1 MVDILQAEGISR
13 YYHVAW
19 ADDANGLN
27 FSLTE
32 YDGAVMIG
40 TYNDDSGTESTDPT
54 DYTWQIIGTAES
66 DGDGDPATA
75 AAENEINAL
84 AAAVDDLTARTL
96 TNAGNIDTANDASIT
111 GIGQPNLL
119 SGTNRGADGWTG
131 SGFTL
136 AAVTGTVYNETDSPI
151 SWLMATCTTPGA
163 LSFSADGFR
172 AILAEDSDTDTYT
185 LSCDLRMSALSAV
198 NVSMSDADGTNT
210 QIDFGTADNASEIL
224 DDLHDLAGTWVHH
237 ALTAQIVDGNT
248 ESAQVLLFDC
258 SNMTAGDTIE
268 IANLKVEGGAI
279 ATPWKASAEE
289 AMTAAN
295 EALSI
300 AGNTNQYF
308 WHTETG
314 SDTGAHITEIPKDD
328 FIADPTSGGGNL
340 LARSNGIAVRD
351 GLTELATFGASGA
364 QIGRTGAAHSVID
377 ADGQR
382 FYASDGTTQLANIG
396 YGQGQGGGGSSIA
409 TAPFYTLGLRGSDMT
424 TSRGNWSVVEGF
436 QNTAN
441 GYGSHAEGYQTAA
454 YGDLSHTEGYKS
466 EARNTD
472 VPTSQ
477 GAYLQAA
484 SHAEG
489 YQSIATGQASHA
501 EGYQTNSNNAG
512 THSEGYGTTASGYYS
527 HAEGYNTT
535 ASGATAHASGAST
548 TASGDNS
555 TAIGLGTTAQRRGQL
570 CAGEYNKLD
579 TGGANAG
586 TRGNYAFIVGN
597 GAGISS
603 RSDALTVDWSGNL
616 TAAGDITDGGGNV
629 LSNKIDATTLADYV
643 TEQGTSG
650 SWRYRKWN
658 SGKIEAWFEGT
669 FSCAA
674 STTARGALYY
684 STWTLSIPTAIGFSG
699 TPNTLIGN
707 TGDSATVIAVNGA
720 ATSTTAISGKVWR
733 YASSSS
739 ALTISSKIYAWQD

>member
-19 ADDANGLN
+19 ADDADGTN

-32 YDGAVMIG
+32 YDGALMVG
-40 TYNDDSGTESTDPT
+40 TYNDDSSTESTDPA
-54 DYTWQIIGTAES
+54 DYNWHIIGAAES
-66 DGDGDPATA
+66 GDGDPASA

-84 AAAVDDLTARTL
+84 TAAVDDLTAKTI
-96 TNAGNIDTANDASIT
+96 TNAGNIDRANASSVE

-136 AAVTGTVYNETDSPI
+136 AAETGTVYNETDTPI
-151 SWLMATCTTPGA
+151 TWLKATCVTPGA
-163 LSFSADGFR
+163 LSFTADGFR

-185 LSCDLRMSALSAV
+185 LSFDMRQSVLFDM
-198 NVSMSDADGTNT
+198 NVSMADADGTNT
-210 QIDFGTADNASEIL
+210 QIDFGAADNASEIL
-224 DDLHDLAGTWVHH
+224 DDLHDMAGTWVHH

-268 IANLKVEGGAI
+268 IANLKIEGGAI

-289 AMTAAN
+289 AMNAAN
-295 EALSI
+295 EALTI

-351 GLTELATFGASGA
+351 GLTELATFGASGS
-364 QIGRTGAAHSVID
+364 QIGQSGAAHSVID

-382 FYASDGTTQLANIG
+382 FYASNGITQLANIG
-396 YGQGQGGGGSSIA
+396 YGEGAAQSGTAIAPYYFFGEYNGALSPGNYSMSIGSQ
-409 TAPFYTLGLRGSDMT
+409 
-424 TSRGNWSVVEGF
+424 VC
-436 QNTAN
+436 AN
-441 GYGSHAEGYQTAA
+441 GYASQSCGY
-454 YGDLSHTEGYKS
+454 
-466 EARNTD
+466 NTIA
-472 VPTSQ
+472 S
-477 GAYLQAA
+477 GFA

-489 YQSIATGQASHA
+489 EGTPDILAAIGRASHA
-501 EGYQTNSNNAG
+501 EGRGGGATGDYS
-512 THSEGYGTTASGYYS
+512 HSEGLYAVAAGQGS
-527 HAEGYNTT
+527 HAQNT
-535 ASGATAHASGAST
+535 
-548 TASGDNS
+548 
-555 TAIGLGTTAQRRGQL
+555 GTYARGKSQTVI
-570 CAGEYNKLD
+570 GEYNELQG
-579 TGGANAG
+579 TSGSRAN
-586 TRGNYAFIVGN
+586 TDCAFIIGN
-597 GAGISS
+597 GTGEGTA
-603 RSDALTVDWSGNL
+603 RSNALTVDWSGNVE
-616 TAAGDITDGGGNV
+616 TAGDITDGGGNV
-629 LSNKIDATTLADYV
+629 LSNKLDASTLADYV

-650 SWRYRKWN
+650 SWRYRKWH

-674 STTARGALYY
+674 STTSRGALYY
-684 STWTLSIPTAIGFSG
+684 STWSLTIPSAIGFTA

-707 TGDSATVIAVNGA
+707 TGDSNTVIAVNGA
-720 ATSTTAISGKVWR
+720 ATSKTAMSGKVWR

-739 ALTISSKIYAWQD
+739 ALTISSKIYAWQN

>member
-32 YDGAVMIG
+32 YDGAVMVG
-40 TYNDDSGTESTDPT
+40 TYNDDSGTESTDPA
-54 DYTWQIIGTAES
+54 DYTWQIIGAAES
-66 DGDGDPATA
+66 GDGDPATA

-84 AAAVDDLTARTL
+84 TAAVDDLTAKTL
-96 TNAGNIDTANDASIT
+96 TNAGNIDTVNDASIT

-136 AAVTGTVYNETDSPI
+136 AAETGTVYNETDTPI
-151 SWLMATCTTPGA
+151 TWLKATCVTPGA
-163 LSFSADGFR
+163 LSFNADGLR
-172 AILAEDSDTDTYT
+172 AVLADDSDTDTYT

-258 SNMTAGDTIE
+258 SNMTAGDIIE
-268 IANLKVEGGAI
+268 IANLKIEGGAI
-279 ATPWKASAEE
+279 ATPWKASADE
-289 AMTAAN
+289 AMNAAN

-314 SDTGAHITEIPKDD
+314 TDTGAHITEIPKDD
-328 FIADPTSGGGNL
+328 FIADPTNGGGNL

-351 GLTELATFGASGA
+351 GLTELATFGASGI
-364 QIGRTGAAHSVID
+364 QIGQNGEMHFVQTSTEMQFID
-377 ADGQR
+377 AQNVIRSKITADSTNGICIEDATHQ
-382 FYASDGTTQLANIG
+382 FYIKS
-396 YGQGQGGGGSSIA
+396 
-409 TAPFYTLGLRGSDMT
+409 TLSGIELVDDQNNGLK
-424 TSRGNWSVVEGF
+424 V
-436 QNTAN
+436 
-441 GYGSHAEGYQTAA
+441 
-454 YGDLSHTEGYKS
+454 
-466 EARNTD
+466 
-472 VPTSQ
+472 
-477 GAYLQAA
+477 
-484 SHAEG
+484 
-489 YQSIATGQASHA
+489 
-501 EGYQTNSNNAG
+501 
-512 THSEGYGTTASGYYS
+512 
-527 HAEGYNTT
+527 
-535 ASGATAHASGAST
+535 
-548 TASGDNS
+548 
-555 TAIGLGTTAQRRGQL
+555 
-570 CAGEYNKLD
+570 
-579 TGGANAG
+579 
-586 TRGNYAFIVGN
+586 
-597 GAGISS
+597 
-603 RSDALTVDWSGNL
+603 
-616 TAAGDITDGGGNV
+616 DGGGVYINSV
-629 LSNKIDATTLADYV
+629 KVEDFV
-643 TEQGTSG
+643 TDEGTSG

-684 STWTLSIPTAIGFSG
+684 SSWSLTIPSAIGF
-699 TPNTLIGN
+699 TAAPNTIIGN
-707 TGDSATVIAVNGA
+707 TGSSNTVIAVNGA
-720 ATSTTAISGKVWR
+720 ASSKTAMSGYVWR

-739 ALTISSKIYAWQD
+739 ALTISSKIYAWQN

>member
-19 ADDANGLN
+19 ADDADGTN

-40 TYNDDSGTESTDPT
+40 TYNDDSGTESTDPA
-54 DYTWQIIGTAES
+54 DYTWQIIGAAES

-84 AAAVDDLTARTL
+84 TAAVDDLTARTL
-96 TNAGNIDTANDASIT
+96 TNAGNIDTVNDASIT

-136 AAVTGTVYNETDSPI
+136 AAETGTVYNETDTPI
-151 SWLMATCTTPGA
+151 TWLKATCVTPGA
-163 LSFSADGFR
+163 LSFTADGFR

-185 LSCDLRMSALSAV
+185 LSCDLRMSTLSAV
-198 NVSMSDADGTNT
+198 NVSMSDADDTNT
-210 QIDFGTADNASEIL
+210 QIDFGAADNASEIL

-268 IANLKVEGGAI
+268 IANLKIEGGAI
-279 ATPWKASAEE
+279 ATPWKASADE
-289 AMTAAN
+289 AMNAAN

-314 SDTGAHITEIPKDD
+314 TDTGAHITEIPKDD
-328 FIADPTSGGGNL
+328 FIADPTNGGGNL

-364 QIGRTGAAHSVID
+364 QIGQNGAAHSVID
-377 ADGQR
+377 ANGQR
-382 FYASDGTTQLANIG
+382 FYASNGTTQLANIG
-396 YGQGQGGGGSSIA
+396 YGQAKEEGGTYS
-409 TAPFYTLGLRGSDMT
+409 TNPYYTLGYRVTGVAV
-424 TSRGNWSVVEGF
+424 GAYSV
-436 QNTAN
+436 
-441 GYGSHAEGYQTAA
+441 AEGYDTQAM
-454 YGDLSHTEGYKS
+454 
-466 EARNTD
+466 
-472 VPTSQ
+472 
-477 GAYLQAA
+477 GA
-484 SHAEG
+484 
-489 YQSIATGQASHA
+489 
-501 EGYQTNSNNAG
+501 
-512 THSEGYGTTASGYYS
+512 YS
-527 HAEGYNTT
+527 HAEGW
-535 ASGATAHASGAST
+535 
-548 TASGDNS
+548 
-555 TAIGLGTTAQRRGQL
+555 
-570 CAGEYNKLD
+570 
-579 TGGANAG
+579 GG
-586 TRGNYAFIVGN
+586 
-597 GAGISS
+597 
-603 RSDALTVDWSGNL
+603 SDAQTAGGVASHVEGKQSY
-616 TAAGDITDGGGNV
+616 AAGDYSHVEGAYNVAYGESAHVGGRSNVAGYDEQTVIGRGNDNKSANAFEIGNGTSSANSNALEVTWTGDLTTAGEITDGVGNV
-629 LSNKIDATTLADYV
+629 LSNKLDASTLVDYV
-643 TEQGTSG
+643 TEQDTSG
-650 SWRYRKWN
+650 SWHYRKWH

-674 STTARGALYY
+674 STTARGAVYY
-684 STWTLSIPTAIGFSG
+684 STWSLAIPPAIGFSG

-707 TGDSATVIAVNGA
+707 TGDSTTVIAVNGA
-720 ATSTTAISGKVWR
+720 ATSATAISGKVWR